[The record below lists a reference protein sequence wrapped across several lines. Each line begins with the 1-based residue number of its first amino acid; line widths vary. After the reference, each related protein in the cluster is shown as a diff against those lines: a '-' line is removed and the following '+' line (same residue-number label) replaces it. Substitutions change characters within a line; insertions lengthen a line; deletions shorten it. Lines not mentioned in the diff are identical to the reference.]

1 MQNDGD
7 GWVWITEQRSEDRAA
22 RWTSFAAYASG
33 IAFLVLAHNPL
44 YLFLGL
50 AGFTVAAAATADKR
64 HPHTEVLV
72 RGPTL
77 RLDGVPVS
85 ASHLAGVQVNGRS
98 LELHVEGQATVQ
110 VRPSCPI
117 ADALAVLRRAKRL
130 AVITEAKLGPYR
142 AQLHTLP
149 VTRKP

>member
-1 MQNDGD
+1 MQHDVE
-7 GWVWITEQRSEDRAA
+7 GWVWLTEQRSEDRAA

-64 HPHTEVLV
+64 HQHTEVLV

-77 RLDGVPVS
+77 CLDGVPIS
-85 ASHLAGVQVNGRS
+85 ASRLAGVRVQGRS
-98 LELHVEGQATVQ
+98 LELQVEGQTVQ
-110 VRPSCPI
+110 VRPSCAI
-117 ADALAVLRRAKRL
+117 GDALALLRRAKRL
-130 AVITEAKLGPYR
+130 ASVNEAKFGPYR
-142 AQLHTLP
+142 GQIHTLP